1 MQSIRK
7 LKLNSDHV
15 MTFVLGLALAA
26 TVVAGTG
33 GTTEFGG
40 VYTTVQG
47 WLSGTLGKLLALVFL
62 AVGVAVGIAK
72 QNLFAFVAGIACALG
87 INAAPTIIDGLITGT
102 LPL

>member
-1 MQSIRK
+1 M
-7 LKLNSDHV
+7 KLNISQNV
-15 MTFVLGLALAA
+15 VVTLLIGMMITGLA
-26 TVVAGTG
+26 VAGTG

-87 INAAPTIIDGLITGT
+87 INAAPTIIDGLITAT